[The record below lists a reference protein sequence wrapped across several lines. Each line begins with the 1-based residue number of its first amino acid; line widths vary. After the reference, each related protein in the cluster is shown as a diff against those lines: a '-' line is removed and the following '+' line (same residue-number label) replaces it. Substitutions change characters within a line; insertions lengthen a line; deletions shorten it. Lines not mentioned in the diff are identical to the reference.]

1 MRADICDELGITEQ
15 YNLDEAGDIYTGVY
29 YDWDVATDIFAKV
42 KEAHPEMIPLYLQG
56 SSGPI
61 SRFYMVDT
69 LADNFGVLDWSAD
82 HSSTT
87 VVNKY
92 ETEGYR
98 EAVMR
103 LAEWYDA
110 GYIYQDAA
118 TDTQGSGTMMKS
130 GNTFSYTSSIK
141 PGLLVEAEASN
152 GCECYVMYFGDFP
165 EGGYSTINVSFYDT
179 GIASNS
185 KDPEMAFKFIS
196 ALYSDPTVMNLWQY
210 GIEDVNYQVL
220 DDGTAYYVDG
230 EDATN
235 YKYHQNSGWFMGNQF
250 NSYVWNDGSKT
261 ADYWQQLSD
270 FNKWGSYSPA
280 FGFMWDSTNYSTH
293 LTALNNAL
301 NTYMPALETGTVGVD
316 GVDST
321 LQQLN
326 EALYAAGLQEVID
339 EKQRQLD
346 EWLAENGATQTPA
359 ENQELIDSAGSGS
372 DASTDETSADAS
384 AETTAT
390 TADTTAETAAETTAE
405 SAA

>member
-1 MRADICDELGITEQ
+1 
-15 YNLDEAGDIYTGVY
+15 
-29 YDWDVATDIFAKV
+29 
-42 KEAHPEMIPLYLQG
+42 
-56 SSGPI
+56 
-61 SRFYMVDT
+61 
-69 LADNFGVLDWSAD
+69 
-82 HSSTT
+82 
-87 VVNKY
+87 
-92 ETEGYR
+92 
-98 EAVMR
+98 
-103 LAEWYDA
+103 
-110 GYIYQDAA
+110 
-118 TDTQGSGTMMKS
+118 MMKS

-326 EALYAAGLQEVID
+326 EALYAAGLQE
-339 EKQRQLD
+339 
-346 EWLAENGATQTPA
+346 
-359 ENQELIDSAGSGS
+359 LIDSAGSGS